1 MHSVL
6 HSSRNIAILGGGA
19 AGMSCA
25 LWLKHL
31 GFSPVLI
38 EPGTTLGGQ
47 LLGIHRINR
56 WILGI
61 PGRTGSAL
69 AELYGRHMFDEA
81 IDVRL
86 DARLDSVMTEDSGFS
101 LVVREDKHHRTASL
115 PAQALV
121 IATGL
126 RVKSSDILGPIPGA
140 LPLYESGLLSF
151 FPLDHLEP
159 MEALEGRRVAVIGG
173 GDNAHF
179 TAKDLA
185 PRTALTHLIIRSRPR
200 AQPMVRDEVEALI
213 RQGRVQEHSG
223 ALITGFHQGSGGIA
237 ITFARND
244 SQAECIEV
252 DRIFARTGFTPNTEF
267 LAGLGPLVGLARN
280 GDGYLWVDAWK
291 RASLPFVYAIG
302 DVANLNHPSVVTAI
316 ADGAVAA
323 QAIVQDVGDR
333 KSV

>member
-1 MHSVL
+1 MQSVL
-6 HSSRNIAILGGGA
+6 YSSRHIAILGGGA

-38 EPGTTLGGQ
+38 EPYTALGGQ

-69 AELYGRHMFDEA
+69 AEMYGRHVFDEA

-86 DARLDSVMTEDSGFS
+86 DTRLESVMTEDSGFS
-101 LVVREDKHHRTASL
+101 LVVREGKHHCTASL
-115 PAQALV
+115 PARALV

-126 RVKSSDILGPIPGA
+126 RVNSSAILHPIPGA

-159 MEALEGRRVAVIGG
+159 MELLEGKRVAVIGG
-173 GDNAHF
+173 GDNAHC
-179 TAKDLA
+179 TVRDLA
-185 PRTALTHLIIRSRPR
+185 SRTALTHLIIRSRPR
-200 AQPMVRDEVEALI
+200 AQPMVRQEVEALI
-213 RQGRVQEHSG
+213 RQGRVQEHGG

-237 ITFARND
+237 IVLARND
-244 SQAECIEV
+244 SNAERIEV
-252 DRIFARTGFTPNTEF
+252 DRIFARTGFAPNTEF
-267 LAGLGPLVGLARN
+267 LAGLGPLAGLDRN
-280 GDGYLWVDAWK
+280 SDGYVRVDAWK

-302 DVANLNHPSVVTAI
+302 DVANPDHPSVVTAI

-323 QAIVQDVGDR
+323 QAIAQDVGA
-333 KSV
+333 

>member
-6 HSSRNIAILGGGA
+6 SSSRNIAILGGGA

-38 EPGTTLGGQ
+38 EPGTALGGQ
-47 LLGIHRINR
+47 LLGINRINR

-61 PGRTGSAL
+61 PGRTGPAL
-69 AELYGRHMFDEA
+69 AELYGRHVFDEA

-86 DARLDSVMTEDSGFS
+86 GTRLVSVMAEDSGFS
-101 LVVREDKHHRTASL
+101 LVVREGENRTASL

-126 RVKSSDILGPIPGA
+126 RVNASDVLDLIPGA

-159 MEALEGRRVAVIGG
+159 MEVLEGKRVAVIGG
-173 GDNAHF
+173 GNNAHF

-185 PRTALTHLIIRSRPR
+185 SRTALTHLIIRSRPK
-200 AQPMVRDEVEALI
+200 AQPMVRQEVEALI
-213 RQGRVQEHSG
+213 RQGRIQEHGG

-237 ITFARND
+237 IALVRND
-244 SQAECIEV
+244 SKAERIEV
-252 DRIFARTGFTPNTEF
+252 DRIFARTGFAPNTEF
-267 LAGLGPLVGLARN
+267 LARLGPLTGLERN
-280 GDGYLWVDAWK
+280 GDGYVRVDAWK

-302 DVANLNHPSVVTAI
+302 DVANPDHPSVVTAI

-323 QAIVQDVGDR
+323 MAIAQDLGA
-333 KSV
+333 

>member
-1 MHSVL
+1 MHSAL
-6 HSSRNIAILGGGA
+6 SSSRNIAILGGGA

-38 EPGTTLGGQ
+38 EPGTALGGQ

-61 PGRTGSAL
+61 PGRTGPAL
-69 AELYGRHMFDEA
+69 AELYGKHVFDEA

-86 DARLDSVMTEDSGFS
+86 DARLVSVMTEDSGFS
-101 LVVREDKHHRTASL
+101 LVVREGKHHRTASL
-115 PAQALV
+115 PARALV

-126 RVKSSDILGPIPGA
+126 RVNSSDILHQIPGA

-159 MEALEGRRVAVIGG
+159 MEALEGKRVAVIGG

-185 PRTALTHLIIRSRPR
+185 SRTALTHLIIRSRPR
-200 AQPMVRDEVEALI
+200 AQPMVRQEMEALI
-213 RQGRVQEHSG
+213 RQGRVQEYAG
-223 ALITGFHQGSGGIA
+223 ALITGFYQGSEGIVIA
-237 ITFARND
+237 LTRND
-244 SQAECIEV
+244 FTTERIEV
-252 DRIFARTGFTPNTEF
+252 DRIFARTGFAPNTEF
-267 LAGLGPLVGLARN
+267 LAGLGPLAGLDRN
-280 GDGYLWVDAWK
+280 SDGYVRVDTWK
-291 RASLPFVYAIG
+291 RTSLPFVYAVG
-302 DVANLNHPSVVTAI
+302 DVANPDHPSVVTAI

-323 QAIVQDVGDR
+323 QAIARDVGA
-333 KSV
+333 

>member
-1 MHSVL
+1 MPSVL
-6 HSSRNIAILGGGA
+6 YSSRNIAILGGGA

-38 EPGTTLGGQ
+38 EPGAALGGQ
-47 LLGIHRINR
+47 LLRINRINR

-61 PGRTGSAL
+61 PARTGPAL
-69 AELYGRHMFDEA
+69 AELYGRHVTDEA

-86 DARLDSVMTEDSGFS
+86 GAQPVSMMAEDPGFS
-101 LVVREDKHHRTASL
+101 LVVREREHRTTSL
-115 PAQALV
+115 PARALV

-126 RVKSSDILGPIPGA
+126 RVNSSDILHPIPGA

-151 FPLDHLEP
+151 FPLDHLES
-159 MEALEGRRVAVIGG
+159 MEVLEGKRVAVIGG

-185 PRTALTHLIIRSRPR
+185 SRTALTHLIIRSRPR
-200 AQPMVRDEVEALI
+200 AQPMVRKEVEALI
-213 RQGRVQEHSG
+213 RQGRVQEHG
-223 ALITGFHQGSGGIA
+223 DALITGFHQGSGGIA
-237 ITFARND
+237 IALARND
-244 SQAECIEV
+244 SKAERIEV
-252 DRIFARTGFTPNTEF
+252 NRIFARTGFAPNTEF
-267 LAGLGPLVGLARN
+267 LVGLGLLAGLKRN
-280 GDGYLWVDAWK
+280 GDGYVQVDAWK

-302 DVANLNHPSVVTAI
+302 DVANPDHPSVVTAI

-323 QAIVQDVGDR
+323 QAIAQDLGA
-333 KSV
+333 

>member
-1 MHSVL
+1 
-6 HSSRNIAILGGGA
+6 
-19 AGMSCA
+19 MSCA

-31 GFSPVLI
+31 GLSPVLI
-38 EPGTTLGGQ
+38 EPGAALGGQ
-47 LLGIHRINR
+47 LLRINRITR

-69 AELYGRHMFDEA
+69 AELYGRHVLDEA
-81 IDVRL
+81 IEVRL
-86 DARLDSVMTEDSGFS
+86 GAKPVSVTAEDSGFS
-101 LVVREDKHHRTASL
+101 LVLREGENRTASL

-126 RVKSSDILGPIPGA
+126 RVNSSDILHPIPGA

-159 MEALEGRRVAVIGG
+159 MEALEGKRVAVIGG

-185 PRTALTHLIIRSRPR
+185 SRTALTHLIIRSRPR
-200 AQPMVRDEVEALI
+200 AQPMVRQEVEALI
-213 RQGRVQEHSG
+213 RLGRVQEHGG

-237 ITFARND
+237 IALTRND
-244 SQAECIEV
+244 SKTERIEV
-252 DRIFARTGFTPNTEF
+252 DRIFARTGFVPN
-267 LAGLGPLVGLARN
+267 AGLGPLAGLERN
-280 GDGYLWVDAWK
+280 SDGYVRVDAWK

-302 DVANLNHPSVVTAI
+302 DVANPNHPSVVTAI

-323 QAIVQDVGDR
+323 QAIAQDVGA
-333 KSV
+333 

>member
-1 MHSVL
+1 
-6 HSSRNIAILGGGA
+6 
-19 AGMSCA
+19 MSCA

-38 EPGTTLGGQ
+38 EPGAGLGGQ
-47 LLGIHRINR
+47 LLKINRINR

-61 PGRTGSAL
+61 PGRTGPEL
-69 AELYGRHMFDEA
+69 AELYGRHVVDEA

-86 DARLDSVMTEDSGFS
+86 GAQPVSVMAEDSSFS
-101 LVVREDKHHRTASL
+101 LVVRESEHHTTSL

-126 RVKSSDILGPIPGA
+126 QVNSLDILHSIPGA

-159 MEALEGRRVAVIGG
+159 TEVLEGKRVAVIGG

-179 TAKDLA
+179 TARDLA
-185 PRTALTHLIIRSRPR
+185 SKTAVTNLIIRSGPR
-200 AQPMVRDEVEALI
+200 AQPMVRKEVDALI
-213 RQGRVQEHSG
+213 RQGRVEEHAG
-223 ALITGFHQGSGGIA
+223 ALITGFFQGSGGIA
-237 ITFARND
+237 IALSQND
-244 SQAECIEV
+244 STVERIEV
-252 DRIFARTGFTPNTEF
+252 DRIFARTGFTPNTDF
-267 LAGLGPLVGLARN
+267 LDGLNYLAGLEKN
-280 GDGYLWVDAWK
+280 SDGYVRVDACK

-302 DVANLNHPSVVTAI
+302 DVANPDHPSVVTAI

-323 QAIVQDVGDR
+323 MTIAQDLGA
-333 KSV
+333 

>member
-1 MHSVL
+1 MHSVF
-6 HSSRNIAILGGGA
+6 SSPRNIAILGGGA

-38 EPGTTLGGQ
+38 EPGAGLGGQ
-47 LLGIHRINR
+47 LLKINRTNR

-61 PGRTGSAL
+61 PGRTGPEL
-69 AELYGRHMFDEA
+69 AELYGRHVVDEA

-86 DARLDSVMTEDSGFS
+86 GAQPVSVMAEDSSFS
-101 LVVREDKHHRTASL
+101 LVVREREHHTTSL

-126 RVKSSDILGPIPGA
+126 RVNSSDILHSIPGA

-159 MEALEGRRVAVIGG
+159 TEVLEGKRVAVIGG

-179 TAKDLA
+179 TARDLA
-185 PRTALTHLIIRSRPR
+185 SKTAVTHLIIRSGPR
-200 AQPMVRDEVEALI
+200 AQPMVRKEVDALI
-213 RQGRVQEHSG
+213 RQGRVEEHAG
-223 ALITGFHQGSGGIA
+223 ARITSFFQGSGGIA
-237 ITFARND
+237 IALSRND
-244 SQAECIEV
+244 STVERIEV
-252 DRIFARTGFTPNTEF
+252 DRIFARTGFTPNTQF
-267 LAGLGPLVGLARN
+267 LAGLGYLAGLEKN
-280 GDGYLWVDAWK
+280 SDGHVWVDTWK

-302 DVANLNHPSVVTAI
+302 DVANPDHPSVVTAI

-323 QAIVQDVGDR
+323 MAIAQDLGA
-333 KSV
+333 

>member
-1 MHSVL
+1 MYSVL

-38 EPGTTLGGQ
+38 EPGTALGGQ
-47 LLGIHRINR
+47 LLGINRINR

-61 PGRTGSAL
+61 PGRTGPAL
-69 AELYGRHMFDEA
+69 AELYGRHVVDEA
-81 IDVRL
+81 IEVRL
-86 DARLDSVMTEDSGFS
+86 GARPVSVMAEDFGFS
-101 LVVREDKHHRTASL
+101 LVVRKGENRTVSMS
-115 PAQALV
+115 AQALV

-126 RVKSSDILGPIPGA
+126 RVKSSDILDPIPGA

-185 PRTALTHLIIRSRPR
+185 LRTALTHLIIRSRSR

-237 ITFARND
+237 IALARND
-244 SQAECIEV
+244 SKAERIEV

-267 LAGLGPLVGLARN
+267 LAGLGPLAGLERN

-302 DVANLNHPSVVTAI
+302 DVANPNHPSVVAAI

-323 QAIVQDVGDR
+323 QAIAQDVGA
-333 KSV
+333 